1 MLNKRVCEI
10 NLPIINKKEPHRYK
24 SSIKSRWEVK
34 NNLVRLGEVLED
46 LPDNRF
52 AVSL

>member
-1 MLNKRVCEI
+1 MLDKRAIKVVK
-10 NLPIINKKEPHRYK
+10 LPILATKP
-24 SSIKSRWEVK
+24 IKSRWEVK